1 MKKALLNILAAA
13 AALSMLL
20 TSGCSGIAA
29 SKDKLTEHTFESTAP
44 ESTDDS
50 SAPEETTG
58 SPSISVNTY
67 STDVFVYDLDA
78 AAFIMRSGT
87 SSVIYPASTTKL
99 LTALTA
105 LSILDP
111 ETVVEAGEEVRLI
124 KEHSSIAYILPGH
137 KLSVEM
143 LIEAMLLP
151 SGNDAAYV
159 LAAACGKK
167 LSADDGMQPQKAV
180 DTFVSEMNAYAKD
193 LGCRSSNFTSPDGF
207 CGSEHYSTLED
218 MAKISAAAA
227 QNGIITKYS
236 RLESDDV
243 TYASGHTNHWENS
256 NRQLH
261 ADSEFYNQYVTGL
274 KTGSLEDY
282 YCLITLYERGGR
294 YIIGV
299 FGSEG
304 EDDRYTDTRNII
316 KAIEAR

>member
-1 MKKALLNILAAA
+1 M
-13 AALSMLL
+13 
-20 TSGCSGIAA
+20 
-29 SKDKLTEHTFESTAP
+29 
-44 ESTDDS
+44 
-50 SAPEETTG
+50 
-58 SPSISVNTY
+58 
-67 STDVFVYDLDA
+67 FVYDLYA

-180 DTFVSEMNAYAKD
+180 DTFVSEMNAYAK
-193 LGCRSSNFTSPDGF
+193 
-207 CGSEHYSTLED
+207 
-218 MAKISAAAA
+218 ISAAARRTLRLPTVSA
-227 QNGIITKYS
+227 AASTTRLS
-236 RLESDDV
+236 RIWQR
-243 TYASGHTNHWENS
+243 Y
-256 NRQLH
+256 RQRRH
-261 ADSEFYNQYVTGL
+261 RTG
-274 KTGSLEDY
+274 
-282 YCLITLYERGGR
+282 
-294 YIIGV
+294 
-299 FGSEG
+299 
-304 EDDRYTDTRNII
+304 
-316 KAIEAR
+316 